1 MRCAALK
8 MGQMLSI
15 QDESLLPPAL
25 TQALLQVGQGADAM
39 PNHQLVQQM
48 KSQLGDNWRDKF
60 YSFDKQPFAAASI
73 G

>member
-1 MRCAALK
+1 MRGAALK

-39 PNHQLVQQM
+39 PNHKLVQQM
-48 KSQLGDNWRDKF
+48 KSQLLGDNWRDKV
-60 YSFDKQPFAAASI
+60 YSFDEQPLQHR
-73 G
+73 